1 MFEDTTTHLQL
12 LTVRLHI
19 PHARSLKEKRMVIR
33 SLKERMRHKFNISVA
48 ETGQQDKW
56 QVATLGIAMVGND
69 NRRIHAALQNVIT
82 FMERFGL
89 CEICETGIEEL

>member
-1 MFEDTTTHLQL
+1 MFENTTTHLQL

-19 PHARSLKEKRMVIR
+19 PHAQSLKEKRMVVK
-33 SLKERMRHKFNISVA
+33 SLKERMRHKFNVTVA
-48 ETGQQDKW
+48 EIGQQEKW

-69 NRRIHAALQNVIT
+69 NRRIQAALQNVIT

-89 CEICETGIEEL
+89 CEICETDIEEL

>member
-1 MFEDTTTHLQL
+1 MFENTTTHLQL

-19 PHARSLKEKRMVIR
+19 PHAQSLKEKRMVIK
-33 SLKERMRHKFNISVA
+33 SLKERMRHKFNVTVA
-48 ETGQQDKW
+48 EIGQQDKW

-69 NRRIHAALQNVIT
+69 NRRIHASLQNVIT

-89 CEICETGIEEL
+89 CEICETDIEEL

>member
-19 PHARSLKEKRMVIR
+19 PHAQSLKEKRMVIK
-33 SLKERMRHKFNISVA
+33 SLKERMRHKFNVTVA
-48 ETGQQDKW
+48 EIGQQEKW

-69 NRRIHAALQNVIT
+69 NRRIHAALQNVVT
-82 FMERFGL
+82 FIERFGL
-89 CEICETGIEEL
+89 CEICEIDIEEI